1 MRYEIKDEEIQHITK
16 TTGTCKYCHQIRAV
30 EHVPESA
37 TQYERD
43 AIATRECN
51 CKGAKEAREIDYQI
65 QRAKAAIRQIVS
77 KKDEDAAKIFA
88 AGLRAMVEGDIQ
100 SIQVKAR
107 NGMKYQM
114 ARKEKKIVVKSV
126 ETNEEESS
134 GDETE

>member
-1 MRYEIKDEEIQHITK
+1 MRHEIKDEEIQHITK
-16 TTGTCKYCHQIRAV
+16 TTGTCKYCHQIRAL
-30 EHVPESA
+30 EHVSESF
-37 TQYERD
+37 TQEERD
-43 AIATRECN
+43 KIATHECN

-77 KKDEDAAKIFA
+77 KKDEDAAEIFA

-114 ARKEKKIVVKSV
+114 ARKEKKIVVKSI

>member
-43 AIATRECN
+43 VIATHECN

-77 KKDEDAAKIFA
+77 KKDEDAAEIFA
-88 AGLRAMVEGDIQ
+88 AGLRAMAEGDIQ

-114 ARKEKKIVVKSV
+114 TRKEKKIVVKSV